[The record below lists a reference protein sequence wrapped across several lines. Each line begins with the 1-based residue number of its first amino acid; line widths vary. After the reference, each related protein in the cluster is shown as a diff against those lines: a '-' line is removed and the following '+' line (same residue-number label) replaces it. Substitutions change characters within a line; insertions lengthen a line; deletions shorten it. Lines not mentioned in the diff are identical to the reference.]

1 MQSFSSFKFS
11 PTAFA
16 VVAACV
22 LAMGGALVYSG
33 ASRASDAS
41 KAGQPRPALTVS
53 TAPPQ
58 RTAVPVRLA
67 ANGNVAAWQE
77 ASIGAESNGLRLTEV
92 RVNVGDVVK
101 AGQVLASFSAE
112 TVQADVAQ
120 VRASL
125 LEAQANAAEAA
136 ANAERARALQA
147 TGALSQQQIQQYTTA
162 EKTAQAR
169 VQAAQATL
177 NAQQL
182 RLKHTQ
188 VVAPDS
194 GVISARTATVGAVV
208 GAGTELF
215 RMVRKGRLEWR
226 AEVTSTELR
235 RIAPGTKVSVTAASG
250 ATAEG
255 TVRMVAPTVD
265 LQTRNALVYVDLP
278 AHSDFRAG
286 MFARGEFALGQ
297 SDALTVPQEALVVRD
312 GFSYVFV
319 VGVDQRVQQRKVQ
332 TGRRVTDRVEVLSG
346 LEAEA
351 SVVVRGAGF
360 LNDGDLVRVAAVP
373 PVTSSADL
381 KQKVPLALADK
392 AQAAIN

>member
-1 MQSFSSFKFS
+1 MQHAAFS
-11 PTAFA
+11 PRFSPATFA
-16 VVAACV
+16 VIAACLL
-22 LAMGGALVYSG
+22 LATGGALVYSG
-33 ASRASDAS
+33 ASRAADEPR
-41 KAGQPRPALTVS
+41 AGQTRPAMTVT
-53 TAPPQ
+53 TAQPQ
-58 RTAVPVRLA
+58 RTPVPLRLA

-77 ASIGAESNGLRLTEV
+77 AIIGAESNGLRLTDV

-101 AGQVLASFSAE
+101 AGQVLATFSAE

-125 LEAQANAAEAA
+125 LEAQAHAAEAA
-136 ANAERARALQA
+136 ANADRARSLQA

-169 VQAAQATL
+169 VEAAKATL

-235 RIAPGTKVSVTAASG
+235 RIAPGAKVSVTAASG

-265 LQTRNALVYVDLP
+265 PQTRNALVYVDLP
-278 AHSDFRAG
+278 ANSDFRAG
-286 MFARGEFALGQ
+286 MFARGDFALGQ
-297 SDALTVPQEALVVRD
+297 SEALTVPQEALVARD
-312 GFSYVFV
+312 GFFYVFV
-319 VGVDQRVQQRKVQ
+319 VGPDQRVQQRKVQ
-332 TGRRVTDRVEVLSG
+332 TGRRVADRVEVLSG
-346 LEAEA
+346 LDSNATVA
-351 SVVVRGAGF
+351 VRGAGF
-360 LNDGDLVRVAAVP
+360 LNDGDLVRVAAAP
-373 PVTSSADL
+373 AAKTSSA
-381 KQKVPLALADK
+381 Q
-392 AQAAIN
+392 